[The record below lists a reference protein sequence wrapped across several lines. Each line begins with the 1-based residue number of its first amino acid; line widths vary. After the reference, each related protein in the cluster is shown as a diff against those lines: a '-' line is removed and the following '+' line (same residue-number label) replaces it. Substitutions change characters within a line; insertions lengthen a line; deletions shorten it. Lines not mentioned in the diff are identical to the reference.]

1 MEMQADILR
10 VPVGPGAMHVERYGH
25 GGAAVLLL
33 HGFGTCNFLWRAV
46 APEIADAGQTA
57 YAIDLFG
64 HGQSDRPA
72 DADFGIAEQ
81 AEYLDAAMTAMRVSR
96 GVIVGVDIGGD
107 VAMRL
112 AATRADRVEKL
123 VLINTPAFD
132 DLPAKDITRMQR
144 RTAKF
149 AFRLSRGVMGAAPL
163 LEGVLKG
170 SVADPEK
177 MPMKLVARYLA
188 PFVGPGGANH
198 LLTLGS
204 SISNSDIDE
213 DDMKEIQAPTLIIWG
228 EEDRW
233 CDSKVPDRL
242 AATIPDARVVKLPGI
257 GRLVPEESPE
267 QLSKLILDFIKKRA
281 AA

>member
-1 MEMQADILR
+1 MQADILR

-25 GGAAVLLL
+25 GGVAVLLL

-46 APEIADAGQTA
+46 APEIAEAGHTA

-64 HGQSDRPA
+64 HGQSDRPP

-81 AEYLDAAMTAMRVSR
+81 AEYLDAAMTAMRISR

-112 AATRADRVEKL
+112 AATRGDRVEKL

-177 MPMKLVARYLA
+177 MPMKLIARYLA
-188 PFVGPGGANH
+188 PFVGPDGANH

-213 DDMKEIQAPTLIIWG
+213 DDMKEIHTPTLIIWG
-228 EEDRW
+228 EQDRW
-233 CDSKVPDRL
+233 CDSKLPDRL
-242 AATIPDARVVKLPGI
+242 AAAIPDARLVRLPGV

-267 QLSKLILDFIKKRA
+267 QLGKLILDFIKKRA

>member
-1 MEMQADILR
+1 MQADILR

-25 GGAAVLLL
+25 GGTAVLLL
-33 HGFGTCNFLWRAV
+33 HGFGTSNFLWRAV
-46 APEIADAGQTA
+46 APEIADAGRTGDS
-57 YAIDLFG
+57 IDLVG
-64 HGQSDRPA
+64 HGQSDRPPE
-72 DADFGIAEQ
+72 ADFGISAQ
-81 AEYLDAAMTAMRVSR
+81 AEYLDAAMTAMRISR
-96 GVIVGVDIGGD
+96 GILVGVDIGGD

-112 AATRADRVEKL
+112 ASTRPDRVEKL
-123 VLINTPAFD
+123 VLINTPALD
-132 DLPAKDITRMQR
+132 DLPAKDIARMQR
-144 RTAKF
+144 RTARF

-177 MPMKLVARYLA
+177 MPIRLIGRYLA
-188 PFVGPGGANH
+188 TVVGPDGANH

-204 SISNSDIDE
+204 SIHGADLEEE
-213 DDMKEIQAPTLIIWG
+213 DLKEIHAPTLIVWG

-233 CDSKVPDRL
+233 CDPKLADRL
-242 AATIPDARVVKLPGI
+242 AGAIPDARLVKLPGV